1 MKKLFD
7 TNYNNTRLDIGLL
20 LLRTLICVVMAF
32 IGYEKLIHANDM
44 IANDYWKTQVNF
56 LGLGSAVSVWLTIF
70 AEFFCSVF
78 LMLGLFTRLSLI
90 PLIFCMSYIV
100 FVLDKFNIISHGEHG
115 YEVSTAFVYLIIYVV
130 LMLTGPGKLSVDK
143 FLFNKNQ

>member
-1 MKKLFD
+1 MQKLFD
-7 TNYNNTRLDIGLL
+7 TNYNHTRLDIGLL
-20 LLRTLICVVMAF
+20 LLRILIGAVMAF
-32 IGYEKLIHANDM
+32 IGYEKLIHVNEM
-44 IANDYWKTQVNF
+44 IADEYWKTQVNF

-78 LMLGLFTRLSLI
+78 LILGLLTRLSLI

-100 FVLDKFNIISHGEHG
+100 FVLDKFSIISHGEHG
-115 YEVSTAFVYLIIYVV
+115 YAVSTAFVYLIIYVV
-130 LMLTGPGKLSVDK
+130 LMLTGAGKLSVDR

>member
-7 TNYNNTRLDIGLL
+7 TNYNNTRLDVGIL
-20 LLRTLICVVMAF
+20 LLRILIGAVMAF
-32 IGYEKLIHANDM
+32 IGYEKLIHANEM

-78 LMLGLFTRLSLI
+78 LIIGLFTRLSLI

-100 FVLDKFNIISHGEHG
+100 FVLDKFSVISHGEHG
-115 YEVSTAFVYLIIYVV
+115 YQVSTAFVYLIIYMV
-130 LMLTGPGKLSVDK
+130 LMLTGAGKLSIDR
-143 FLFNKNQ
+143 FLFNKIK

>member
-7 TNYNNTRLDIGLL
+7 TNYNTTRIDIGLL
-20 LLRTLICVVMAF
+20 LLRILIGVVMAF
-32 IGYEKLIHANDM
+32 IGFEKLIHANDM
-44 IANDYWKTQVNF
+44 IANDYWKNQVNF

-70 AEFFCSVF
+70 AEFFCSLF
-78 LMLGLFTRLSLI
+78 LIFGLFTRLSLI

-100 FVLDKFNIISHGEHG
+100 FVIDGASIISKGEHG
-115 YEVSTAFVYLIIYVV
+115 YEVSTAFVYLIIYIV
-130 LMLTGPGKLSVDK
+130 LMLTGAGKLSVDR

>member
-1 MKKLFD
+1 MQKLFD

-20 LLRTLICVVMAF
+20 LLRTLIGVVMAF
-32 IGYEKLIHANDM
+32 IGFEKLIHANDM

-78 LMLGLFTRLSLI
+78 LILGLLTRLSLI

-100 FVLDKFNIISHGEHG
+100 FVLDKFSIISHGEHG
-115 YEVSTAFVYLIIYVV
+115 YQVSTAFVYLIIYVV
-130 LMLTGPGKLSVDK
+130 LMLTGAGKLSIDR
-143 FLFNKNQ
+143 FFFNKNK